1 MSNITPSKP
10 NFTFG
15 YWRPWKKESNAIDS
29 WLDYTKDTQLAKYT
43 ADTVGSYI
51 SEASQEQIGSINSL
65 ADDVG
70 FLNYDLNRG
79 FEGISSLLIST
90 NEELSN
96 INDGLSSVN
105 DSLSR
110 INEKLLSINENL
122 QVLQDIQRVG
132 NVLLGNIAKLLRVPD
147 SEKQRQHHIE
157 LGCKFYT
164 NTVKDDDLF
173 NDSLNEF
180 LAAEKLMPQDYF
192 VLHRIGMIYLF
203 TKKHI
208 NIPLALEYFLK
219 AAKYASVESD
229 TDAAR
234 LANIL
239 TQNSYSQDEEDVE
252 DLYENT
258 SIYTDEEL
266 IGQLAAESYEK
277 AALACYILGDFEKA
291 VINAQKAKQ
300 LNPKPK
306 YGFKLSKYLARA
318 GKSELAVTELNEAI
332 EKLPELFNGTFN
344 DLDLLN
350 ESRVHKL
357 LKDKNEQKIDK
368 IHKLINFLKI
378 TNTKE
383 DAYYIAKL
391 KEVLKDSYEN
401 KVKLINEV
409 NFVNDTKVKLSAE
422 IEKLLNELKTN
433 NKTKYKNYIY
443 NLEQAF
449 SYNNYQNESLIK
461 FIRIC
466 LKKEE
471 KIDTKLNILSQN
483 IENQHKNLLIINDD
497 FKILIESDLFSKTS
511 FLKKWEKGILQQN
524 ENFKNQILQ
533 NNLNLKNE
541 ISKLNEDLQNQI
553 EISRNQLADIND
565 KAEQNEKYENNSS
578 FILFGGMFGGFI
590 ISFISGIIFF
600 GKIDLN
606 IMMFLVFGSIII
618 GLIIQRIGYY
628 KKFDKKE
635 NQEKRGELYKNIESL
650 KSKFK
655 TFKPIENTN
664 KSDNLINLFSFN
676 ISKYTHWLSSIMNIE
691 NVNFNENDLLKFIIN
706 DKIYI
711 INKLIGTNSFEQT
724 IDERDKLL
732 NDAAKLFLK
741 LGEANS
747 TILQLRLNIGYER
760 ACRIM
765 DQLELAGIVGP
776 FNKTKKQ
783 EVLVHSEKELKELL
797 HKELD
802 F

>member
-1 MSNITPSKP
+1 MSNIVPSKP

-15 YWRPWKKESNAIDS
+15 YWRPWKKDANAIDS

-51 SEASQEQIGSINSL
+51 SEASQEQIGAINSL
-65 ADDVG
+65 ADHIG

-90 NEELSN
+90 NEELSK
-96 INDGLSSVN
+96 IN
-105 DSLSR
+105 DSLST
-110 INEKLLSINENL
+110 INQELLFINENL

-132 NVLLGNIAKLLRVPD
+132 NVLLGNIALLLRVPD

-192 VLHRIGMIYLF
+192 VLHRIGMIYMF
-203 TKKHI
+203 SKKNM
-208 NIPLALEYFLK
+208 NIQLALEYFLR

-239 TQNSYSQDEEDVE
+239 TQNSYSQDEEDAE

-277 AALACYILGDFEKA
+277 AALACYVLGDFEQA
-291 VINAQKAKQ
+291 VTNAQKAKH
-300 LNPKPK
+300 LNPEPK

-318 GKSELAVTELNEAI
+318 GKSELAVTALNEAI
-332 EKLPELFNGTFN
+332 EKLPKLFIGTYN

-350 ESRVHKL
+350 ESRILKL
-357 LKDKNEQKIDK
+357 LKDKNEEKTNI
-368 IHKLINFLKI
+368 IIELISFLKT

-391 KEVLKDSYEN
+391 KEVLNDNYEN
-401 KVKLINEV
+401 KVALIKEV

-422 IEKLLNELKTN
+422 TEKLLNELKTT
-433 NKTKYKNYIY
+433 NKTKYKNYIN

-461 FIRIC
+461 FIQIC

-471 KIDTKLNILSQN
+471 KIDNELNNLSQN
-483 IENQHKNLLIINDD
+483 IANQHKNLLIINDD

-533 NNLNLKNE
+533 KNLDLKNE

-553 EISRNQLADIND
+553 EKNQIKKNDLIKEEKSYNETLA
-565 KAEQNEKYENNSS
+565 NS
-578 FILFGGMFGGFI
+578 ILIALLG
-590 ISFISGIIFF
+590 
-600 GKIDLN
+600 
-606 IMMFLVFGSIII
+606 VII
-618 GLIIQRIGYY
+618 GIGVVFFLYIFLI
-628 KKFDKKE
+628 FDTNTRFHILYFVIVLPIVLSILYFKIKVSHTKYDANKNIIDQKE
-635 NQEKRGELYKNIESL
+635 TDKNIESL

-655 TFKPIENTN
+655 TFKPIENTS
-664 KSDNLINLFSFN
+664 KSGNLINLFSFN
-676 ISKYTHWLSSIMNIE
+676 ISKYTHWLSTIMNIE
-691 NVNFNENDLLKFIIN
+691 NVNFNENDLLRFIIN

-711 INKLIGTNSFEQT
+711 INRLIGTNSFEQT
-724 IDERDKLL
+724 IDERDELFEQAALLFIKLK
-732 NDAAKLFLK
+732 DA
-741 LGEANS
+741 S
-747 TILQLRLNIGYER
+747 SSILQRKLNIGYNR
-760 ACRIM
+760 ARLII
-765 DQLELAGIVGP
+765 DQLEYAGIIGS
-776 FNKTKKQ
+776 FNGSNTR
-783 EVLVHSEKELKELL
+783 EVLIASEHELDEFLN
-797 HKELD
+797 KELD